1 MRNFRNM
8 KFTSISSSVAS
19 LEKLSVEIIILEELY
34 LYHILLF
41 DLKKNLTSYNSID
54 VRFKNQ

>member
-1 MRNFRNM
+1 M

-34 LYHILLF
+34 SYHILLF
-41 DLKKNLTSYNSID
+41 DLKKNLTPYYSID
-54 VRFKNQ
+54 ARF